1 MNKENKKMGNEDR
14 RIFIFLVVAGLV
26 CLTITLMTFSCRS
39 SKQSCDAYSKTET
52 KK

>member
-1 MNKENKKMGNEDR
+1 MDKENKQIEKEDR
-14 RIFIFLVVAGLV
+14 KIFVFLVVAALV

-39 SKQSCDAYSKTET
+39 SKQSCDAYSQTET